1 MVRRK
6 NKNEKCLGGLFR
18 LVISKPR
25 FKRSEVQG
33 DLPEKNV
40 RSSTGIVVNAPNKK
54 VRR

>member
-6 NKNEKCLGGLFR
+6 NKNEKCFGGLFR

-33 DLPEKNV
+33 DLPEKKV
-40 RSSTGIVVNAPNKK
+40 RSSTGIAVNAPENK
-54 VRR
+54 

>member
-33 DLPEKNV
+33 DLPEKKCAKQHGY
-40 RSSTGIVVNAPNKK
+40 RGECTK
-54 VRR
+54 